1 MAQVKVVTYIDD
13 ISGEAAEDVATIE
26 YVWEGIHYEIDLSQA
41 HREKYQGVIQELVN
55 HSRKVRAINLGKLA
69 GNAPTRSATPSA
81 PGTRSPVDREQNT
94 AIREWANQHGFEV
107 SPRGRIPAKVLEAF
121 YEEHNRN

>member
-13 ISGEAAEDVATIE
+13 ISGEAAEDVATIQ

-41 HREKYQGVIQELVN
+41 HREEYQGLIQKLVD
-55 HSRKVRAINLGKLA
+55 HSRKVRAINLAKESTA
-69 GNAPTRSATPSA
+69 RSATPSA
-81 PGTRSPVDREQNT
+81 PTRAPINREQNM
-94 AIREWANQHGFEV
+94 AIRGWAIQHGFEV
-107 SPRGRIPAKVLEAF
+107 SLRGRIPAKVLEAF

>member
-13 ISGEAAEDVATIE
+13 ISGEAAEDVATIQ

-41 HREKYQGVIQELVN
+41 HREEYQGLIQKLVD
-55 HSRKVRAINLGKLA
+55 HSRKVRAINLAKESTA
-69 GNAPTRSATPSA
+69 RSAAPSAPTRA
-81 PGTRSPVDREQNT
+81 PVNREQNT
-94 AIREWANQHGFEV
+94 AIREWATQHGFEV

-121 YEEHNRN
+121 YEEHRRN